1 MRTFVLMVQAGVLV
15 ALLFT
20 GLPAVAQ
27 LHDDAAAL
35 RLVQVGDDCAFSTDI
50 YNAHLTPAQIRSS
63 RARNPR
69 TEFTFVTDLCD
80 DQRILIGVFGE
91 MREMTRV
98 GNPGLLQ
105 DGGTYSNGDVTVQ
118 VVLGERR
125 WHQACEF
132 VDPENASA
140 SDDYFDVTVIVER
153 GTTKGTVFGTLLLVG
168 CP

>member
-1 MRTFVLMVQAGVLV
+1 MRTFVLMVQAGALV

-20 GLPAVAQ
+20 GLPAAAQ

-50 YNAHLTPAQIRSS
+50 YNARLTLAQIRSS

-98 GNPGLLQ
+98 GNPEIGRAH
-105 DGGTYSNGDVTVQ
+105 V
-118 VVLGERR
+118 
-125 WHQACEF
+125 
-132 VDPENASA
+132 
-140 SDDYFDVTVIVER
+140 
-153 GTTKGTVFGTLLLVG
+153 
-168 CP
+168 